1 MAVTFNTMKVRFNF
15 PKIFEA
21 NQKSGKYELTVLIPK
36 DDTETKRRLIEA
48 AKTLYEEEKNSAFRG
63 LNFDEVAKPYHD
75 GDGRK
80 PKGGAYGEECHG
92 MIVLNARSKNKPKVY
107 NADKSECT
115 DSTRVYSGCY
125 GRVNISLYAYNNE
138 SGRGIGCGINGVMTF
153 NYGDALGGSTV
164 TASTWDDG
172 FTDDNLDDDLGL

>member
-36 DDTETKRRLIEA
+36 DDTETKRRLVEA

-80 PKGGAYGEECHG
+80 PKGGAYGEECKG
-92 MIVLNARSKNKPKVY
+92 MIVLNARSTLTSQ
-107 NADKSECT
+107 NART
-115 DSTRVYSGCY
+115 
-125 GRVNISLYAYNNE
+125 LPE
-138 SGRGIGCGINGVMTF
+138 SIPVAMGV
-153 NYGDALGGSTV
+153 
-164 TASTWDDG
+164 
-172 FTDDNLDDDLGL
+172 